1 MPIQTLRGSRID
13 LRRLRRSDAG
23 SIQKYANDPAVARFL
38 PLLPHPY
45 GMNDAREW
53 INLTHRTS
61 RNNSAYHFGI
71 ENSESSEIIG
81 MMSLRNINR
90 TDLNAE
96 VGYWVARK
104 FWGRG
109 IATEALR
116 LILRFSFEQV
126 GLHRVYAVVL
136 EKNIGSVSI
145 LEKLGFT
152 REGVWRKASR
162 MGKRWHDVYAYGIL
176 KDEFNGR

>member
-1 MPIQTLRGSRID
+1 MPIQTLRGRGIN

-45 GMNDAREW
+45 GMSDAREW
-53 INLTHRTS
+53 INLTHRTF
-61 RNNSAYHFGI
+61 RDNTAYHFGI
-71 ENSESSEIIG
+71 ENGESGEIIG

-90 TDLNAE
+90 NDLNAE
-96 VGYWVARK
+96 VGYFVARK

-126 GLHRVYAVVL
+126 GLYRVYAVVHD
-136 EKNIGSVSI
+136 ENIGSVRI

-176 KDEFNGR
+176 KDEFSGR